1 LSRSPLFTALKNMF
15 RNAMMSFASI
25 LSVTS
30 TLVILG
36 IVLLLILNVNN
47 LTNEFTD
54 KFDVMRVQ
62 VAYEYTPEQVDQLI
76 AAYEADPNVE
86 SVLLITRE
94 EAFEQMK
101 EDWGD
106 EAELL
111 EGLPDNPLSDTL
123 EVRVLDVSLSDET
136 YERLDNIDPNDTIY
150 YYKTTI
156 ERILRISNVI
166 RNVGIILIVV
176 LLFITMLVINN
187 TVRIGIASR
196 KSQIQIMRYVGAT
209 RGYIRHPYL
218 IEGIILGILGSVISS
233 VLLYYGYLQV
243 TDMAAAN
250 LADLTAQPL
259 LNADVVILRI
269 GILNLIIGIGVGLI
283 GSLFSVRKYLKV

>member
-1 LSRSPLFTALKNMF
+1 MF